1 MLLDYLP
8 FPQVAF
14 SPRTW
19 TSSTFSPFFGGDK
32 AKAGQYEGRAM
43 VGIVISLVYF
53 WKISPCLLSQSA
65 KLEVI
70 IEPSNKIHTF
80 LKAKSQEISEARFIY
95 FKVIKVISFS
105 LSHYTNIL
113 NFIFQPE
120 TIFNHFKNV
129 NSISYIL

>member
-1 MLLDYLP
+1 MAL
-8 FPQVAF
+8 

-19 TSSTFSPFFGGDK
+19 PNSTFFPFFGSDESG
-32 AKAGQYEGRAM
+32 AGQYKGRVV
-43 VGIVISLVYF
+43 VGIVISLVYS

-70 IEPSNKIHTF
+70 IEPSNKIHPF

-95 FKVIKVISFS
+95 FKVIKVIYFS

-113 NFIFQPE
+113 NFIF
-120 TIFNHFKNV
+120 
-129 NSISYIL
+129 